1 VYPGAGHAVYWEKP
15 GHVVSD
21 LAVFIAEAETK
32 DHPSRSEGRSK
43 RMSLQRNK
51 DTFRRYVEEVWKDE
65 KLDIANEVFAETY
78 LSHQSDGTALERG
91 PEDVK
96 KFVEEYRSAFS
107 DIEDLVEDMIGK
119 GNRVV
124 TRWTLRVTHT
134 GEFRGIPATGK
145 RITITGIG
153 NFRLSEEGKVVESC
167 DSLDKLGM
175 LRQVGVSALQ
185 LVSNSAWCFTF
196 GRTSDSQ

>member
-1 VYPGAGHAVYWEKP
+1 
-15 GHVVSD
+15 
-21 LAVFIAEAETK
+21 
-32 DHPSRSEGRSK
+32 
-43 RMSLQRNK
+43 MSLQRNK

-65 KLDIANEVFAETY
+65 KLDIADEVFAETY

-107 DIEDLVEDMIGK
+107 DIEDIVEDMIGK

-124 TRWTLRVTHT
+124 TRWTLRATHT
-134 GEFRGIPATGK
+134 GE

-153 NFRLSEEGKVVESC
+153 NFRLSEGGKVVESC
-167 DSLDKLGM
+167 DSLDQLGM

-185 LVSNSAWCFTF
+185 LVSNSAWCFRF